1 MNSDMDVLK
10 ELTEAIKILNN
21 VEEYK
26 NNLID
31 RLSEQDKRLSDL
43 YHLIERNKL
52 STGQC
57 YRVIKEIKTQRV
69 IRRKIKNDI
78 SLFNT
83 YDKHINKL
91 LNENNRNMLLAE
103 LHKADKRLQTDYKN
117 RIYTEEEINEI
128 LGV

>member
-43 YHLIERNKL
+43 YHLIESSKL

-103 LHKADKRLQTDYKN
+103 LYKVDKRLQAEYKN
-117 RIYTEEEINEI
+117 RLYTEEEINEI